1 MINLT
6 RRAALGAL
14 AATAATPVL
23 AKAPMLGPLR
33 PMVNRVKL
41 GGFEVTTIL
50 DGTWAREG
58 LHPMFGGN
66 ADADE
71 VSALAAANGLPT
83 GAAEFTFTPVIV
95 NTGQS

>member
-41 GGFEVTTIL
+41 GGFEVTIYSRWHM
-50 DGTWAREG
+50 GARRPAPNVWRQRRRG
-58 LHPMFGGN
+58 
-66 ADADE
+66 
-71 VSALAAANGLPT
+71 
-83 GAAEFTFTPVIV
+83 
-95 NTGQS
+95 